1 MKSLTLE
8 FLAAVIVLAAWFVA
22 AYSIPTLPERIPT
35 HFGLSGAADAMGP
48 ASSLWLLPVVIT
60 GLFVLLSATQLIPAR
75 LMNYPVAITD
85 RNREGVYALGRE
97 MLPAVKVCILLMLL
111 AVEWGIIEAAK
122 RGSSSVVFLAA
133 VFAPIV
139 LLLALTIYYTRKM
152 RAV

>member
-1 MKSLTLE
+1 
-8 FLAAVIVLAAWFVA
+8 
-22 AYSIPTLPERIPT
+22 
-35 HFGLSGAADAMGP
+35 
-48 ASSLWLLPVVIT
+48 
-60 GLFVLLSATQLIPAR
+60 
-75 LMNYPVAITD
+75 
-85 RNREGVYALGRE
+85 